1 MFLGH
6 LVEHH
11 LISDFL
17 SAVLIYSKISK
28 NYPNLVILGIIVA
41 RGDLMGILLFLFIL
55 GLIFLFYFV
64 GFIIKLILGIVFFVI
79 GLVVLLFLLGRYRK

>member
-1 MFLGH
+1 MLR
-6 LVEHH
+6 
-11 LISDFL
+11 
-17 SAVLIYSKISK
+17 ISK

-64 GFIIKLILGIVFFVI
+64 GLIIKLILGGVFFVI
-79 GLVVLLFLLGRYRK
+79 GLAALLFLLDRYRKSNK

>member
-1 MFLGH
+1 MLR
-6 LVEHH
+6 
-11 LISDFL
+11 
-17 SAVLIYSKISK
+17 ISK
-28 NYPNLVILGIIVA
+28 NYSNLVILGIIVA

-64 GFIIKLILGIVFFVI
+64 GFIIKLILGIVVFVI

>member
-1 MFLGH
+1 MLR
-6 LVEHH
+6 
-11 LISDFL
+11 
-17 SAVLIYSKISK
+17 ISK
-28 NYPNLVILGIIVA
+28 SYPNLVILGIIVA

-64 GFIIKLILGIVFFVI
+64 GFIIKLILGLVFFVF

>member
-1 MFLGH
+1 
-6 LVEHH
+6 
-11 LISDFL
+11 
-17 SAVLIYSKISK
+17 
-28 NYPNLVILGIIVA
+28 
-41 RGDLMGILLFLFIL
+41 MGIPLFLFIL

>member
-1 MFLGH
+1 MPYYDMLR
-6 LVEHH
+6 
-11 LISDFL
+11 
-17 SAVLIYSKISK
+17 ISK

>member
-1 MFLGH
+1 M
-6 LVEHH
+6 
-11 LISDFL
+11 
-17 SAVLIYSKISK
+17 
-28 NYPNLVILGIIVA
+28 ILGIIVA

>member
-1 MFLGH
+1 MLR
-6 LVEHH
+6 
-11 LISDFL
+11 
-17 SAVLIYSKISK
+17 ISK

-64 GFIIKLILGIVFFVI
+64 GFIIKLILGFIFFVI

>member
-1 MFLGH
+1 M
-6 LVEHH
+6 
-11 LISDFL
+11 
-17 SAVLIYSKISK
+17 
-28 NYPNLVILGIIVA
+28 ILGIIVA

-79 GLVVLLFLLGRYRK
+79 GLVVLLFLLNRFRK

>member
-1 MFLGH
+1 MLR
-6 LVEHH
+6 
-11 LISDFL
+11 
-17 SAVLIYSKISK
+17 ISK
-28 NYPNLVILGIIVA
+28 SYPNLVILGIIVA

-64 GFIIKLILGIVFFVI
+64 GFTIKLILGLVFFVF